1 MKPIRKCSR
10 GFTLIELLVVIA
22 IIAILIALLLPA
34 VQQAREAARRTQCK
48 NNLKQFGLAMHNY
61 HDVYNRFPLP
71 AIMFSNAGGSGGGIG
86 GMMTS
91 NVWSLAILPFIEQAN
106 VYSAYNLNFSAWEPA
121 NAVAGRTKLA
131 AYMCPSTPR
140 SGGGITYTIPT
151 ALTAGAGLSTVAL
164 TLTDAGACDYISTNR
179 VRPDFLNI
187 VYNVSTYTTANTSQM
202 DGWAMGFMGNRNA
215 PIAEPGSGGRMS
227 DQTDGTSNT
236 MIIGELAGRNTLY
249 RKGGRAIAPASG
261 TDEAAFQTMLSGGA
275 WVDPFN
281 GNWELTGRPYDGG
294 NGTQPNGP
302 CAVNCSNAKTNPRRA
317 LQDAAGLYSWHTGG
331 AQILLGDGSVRFI
344 SENISGINFAS
355 LISRGGGEVLGEF

>member
-1 MKPIRKCSR
+1 MRTVTTLKR

-48 NNLKQFGLAMHNY
+48 NNLKQLGLGLHNY

-71 AIMFSNAGGSGGGIG
+71 AILHSNMGGAGGGIG
-86 GMMTS
+86 GMATT
-91 NVWSLAILPFIEQAN
+91 NVWSLAILPFIEQST
-106 VYSAYNLNFSAWEPA
+106 VYNQYDFSYSAWEPR
-121 NAVAGRTKLA
+121 NAAAGQAKLA
-131 AYMCPSTPR
+131 AYVCPSTPR
-140 SGGGITYTIPT
+140 SSNGATYTIPA
-151 ALTAGAGLSTVAL
+151 ALLSSAGLSSANL
-164 TLTDAGACDYISTNR
+164 TLTNAGVCDYVCTNR
-179 VRPDFLNI
+179 VRPEFLNI
-187 VYNVSTYTTANTSQM
+187 AYNTNTYTTAA
-202 DGWAMGFMGNRNA
+202 DGWAMGFMGNKYLGI
-215 PIAEPGSGGRMS
+215 PEPGSGGRIS

-249 RKGGRAIAPASG
+249 RKGGRSISPASA
-261 TDEAAFQTMLSGGA
+261 TDEAAYQSIIGGGT

-294 NGTQPNGP
+294 NGTQWNGP
-302 CAVNCSNAKTNPRRA
+302 CPINCSNAKTNPHRA

-344 SENISGINFAS
+344 SENISGISFAS